1 MTVIGST
8 LEAAPS
14 PIATHGVEERARMLL
29 EPTNPMR
36 DALAR
41 VRAARA
47 ELEAAQAALSTCV
60 QQYEAAT
67 GPSRKSAR
75 RE

>member
-1 MTVIGST
+1 MTVIVPKAADAST
-8 LEAAPS
+8 EDS
-14 PIATHGVEERARMLL
+14 VEERAQMLL

-41 VRAARA
+41 VRAAHA

-60 QQYEAAT
+60 QRYEAAT